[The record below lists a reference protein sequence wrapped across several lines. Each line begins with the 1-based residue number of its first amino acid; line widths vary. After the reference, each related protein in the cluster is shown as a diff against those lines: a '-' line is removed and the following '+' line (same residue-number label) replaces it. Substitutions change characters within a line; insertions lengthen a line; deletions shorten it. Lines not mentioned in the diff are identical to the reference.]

1 MNTYIVEITNENALP
16 MLKSMAKAGLV
27 TLKKPKKPKLKPLT
41 ASQQEVWDG
50 IVEGLNDVK
59 RHLAG
64 EIQLQTLDEF
74 LKEWEEEEKAEEPET
89 QHKELENA

>member
-41 ASQQEVWDG
+41 ASQQEIWDG
-50 IVEGLNDVK
+50 IVDGL
-59 RHLAG
+59 
-64 EIQLQTLDEF
+64 
-74 LKEWEEEEKAEEPET
+74 
-89 QHKELENA
+89 

>member
-1 MNTYIVEITNENALP
+1 MNTYIVEITNQNAVP

-64 EIQLQTLDEF
+64 EIQLQT
-74 LKEWEEEEKAEEPET
+74 WEEFK
-89 QHKELENA
+89 KELEAEGDDD

>member
-1 MNTYIVEITNENALP
+1 MNTYTVEINNINALP

-27 TLKKPKKPKLKPLT
+27 TLKKNKEPKLKPLT

-50 IVEGLNDVK
+50 IVAGLNDVK

-64 EIQLQTLDEF
+64 EIQLQSLDEV
-74 LKEWEEEEKAEEPET
+74 LKEWEEEEKAEQAKIHINSLQE
-89 QHKELENA
+89 A